1 MTASLIVS
9 ALCLLL
15 VGTLVGV
22 RAVRAARERHWLGGT
37 IRGLVALLLLALA
50 ALAATLTVG
59 LHGYRALSF
68 EEVAA
73 TVRTEPVAPQ
83 RFRATITL
91 PDHRLAMYELA
102 GDAFYM
108 DAHILKW
115 HPWANLLGLHT
126 VYELDRVAGRYNA
139 VADER
144 TQPHTAYELGLS
156 KPVDL
161 YSIAR
166 RRLLGPLVDAEYGS
180 ATFVAATRP
189 TTFEVRL
196 SRRSDPVL
204 LLKLIQSLFKALH
217 SEGTPGQLA
226 AGLGLG
232 SILGLTP
239 LWNLHN
245 AVVLALIIVLNVSF
259 AGAMLGWAL
268 FVPVGFLLD
277 PAFDWIGRTLLLDT
291 PALRPLW
298 TALYNAPV
306 VPLTSFNNTI
316 VLGSLVVAAALWV
329 PLFFASRWGVVRYR
343 ATVAE
348 RVKRSALYRS
358 VVASK
363 LYNLYRLFRPES

>member
-115 HPWANLLGLHT
+115 HP
-126 VYELDRVAGRYNA
+126 GRTCSA
-139 VADER
+139 CTR
-144 TQPHTAYELGLS
+144 CTS
-156 KPVDL
+156 
-161 YSIAR
+161 SIASR
-166 RRLLGPLVDAEYGS
+166 
-180 ATFVAATRP
+180 AATTPWRKSGRSP
-189 TTFEVRL
+189 TRRTSWGSP
-196 SRRSDPVL
+196 SRSISIRSR
-204 LLKLIQSLFKALH
+204 
-217 SEGTPGQLA
+217 
-226 AGLGLG
+226 
-232 SILGLTP
+232 
-239 LWNLHN
+239 
-245 AVVLALIIVLNVSF
+245 
-259 AGAMLGWAL
+259 AGACSGHW
-268 FVPVGFLLD
+268 
-277 PAFDWIGRTLLLDT
+277 
-291 PALRPLW
+291 
-298 TALYNAPV
+298 
-306 VPLTSFNNTI
+306 
-316 VLGSLVVAAALWV
+316 
-329 PLFFASRWGVVRYR
+329 
-343 ATVAE
+343 
-348 RVKRSALYRS
+348 
-358 VVASK
+358 
-363 LYNLYRLFRPES
+363 

>member
-15 VGTLVGV
+15 VGTFVGV

-73 TVRTEPVAPQ
+73 TVRTQPVAPQ
-83 RFRATITL
+83 RFRATIIL
-91 PDHRLAMYELA
+91 PDQRLAMYELA

-126 VYELDRVAGRYNA
+126 VYEL
-139 VADER
+139 ER
-144 TQPHTAYELGLS
+144 A

-189 TTFEVRL
+189 ATFEVRV
-196 SRRSDPVL
+196 STTGL
-204 LLKLIQSLFKALH
+204 LARPA
-217 SEGTPGQLA
+217 PGR
-226 AGLGLG
+226 
-232 SILGLTP
+232 
-239 LWNLHN
+239 
-245 AVVLALIIVLNVSF
+245 
-259 AGAMLGWAL
+259 
-268 FVPVGFLLD
+268 
-277 PAFDWIGRTLLLDT
+277 PA
-291 PALRPLW
+291 P
-298 TALYNAPV
+298 
-306 VPLTSFNNTI
+306 
-316 VLGSLVVAAALWV
+316 
-329 PLFFASRWGVVRYR
+329 
-343 ATVAE
+343 
-348 RVKRSALYRS
+348 
-358 VVASK
+358 
-363 LYNLYRLFRPES
+363 